1 MINKEYIHIKNGDIY
16 TVILLANENSD
27 KWKTQVIYKD
37 SKNNIWARPISE
49 FIEKFK
55 EIDVSLIM
63 INKYLADQKNE
74 LTL

>member
-27 KWKTQVIYKD
+27 KWETQVIYKD
-37 SKNNIWARPISE
+37 CKNNIWARPISE

-55 EIDVSLIM
+55 EIDVGLIM
-63 INKYLADQKNE
+63 LNKYLADQKNE